1 MGYKVTVV
9 DKTAYDYIIGNI
21 SKLNDEIVASY
32 KKSLFDMGTTS
43 DEYIDLITT
52 HKGINKQIHNSA
64 GSISNK
70 VFIYFAKLEDNK
82 IVINS
87 CAVEVAVS
95 VDMNNL
101 DRTDFANNCCE
112 MLYRLYNGDFNNE
125 LFIKEIK
132 LLQTQFKEHVRNVY
146 ELTDE
151 IPLFEYINFL
161 QAEYRDDFYS
171 RDFDEILS
179 GDSITWKEDILQ
191 LIVEKCKSL
200 YDNKRIEIQQN
211 KE

>member
-21 SKLNDEIVASY
+21 SKLNDEAVASY
-32 KKSLFDMGTTS
+32 KKSLFDLGAVS
-43 DEYIDLITT
+43 NEYIDLITT
-52 HKGINKQIHNSA
+52 QKGIDEQIHNSA
-64 GSISNK
+64 ASKSNT
-70 VFIYFAKLEDNK
+70 VFVYFAKLEYNK
-82 IVINS
+82 IVVNS

-95 VDMNNL
+95 VNMNNL
-101 DRTDFANNCCE
+101 DRSDFANNCCE
-112 MLYRLYNGDFNNE
+112 TLYTLYNGDFENA

-161 QAEYRDDFYS
+161 QSEHRDDFYS

-191 LIVEKCKSL
+191 LIVDKCKSL
-200 YDNKRIEIQQN
+200 YDNKRIEIQ
-211 KE
+211 

>member
-9 DKTAYDYIIGNI
+9 DTTAYNYIIGNV
-21 SKLNDEIVASY
+21 SKLNDEAVASY
-32 KKSLFDMGTTS
+32 KKSLFDLGAVS

-52 HKGINKQIHNSA
+52 QRGINKQIHDSA
-64 GSISNK
+64 ASKSNT
-70 VFIYFAKLEDNK
+70 VFVYFAKLEDNK
-82 IVINS
+82 IVVSS
-87 CAVEVAVS
+87 CAVEVVVS
-95 VDMNNL
+95 VNMNDL
-101 DRTDFANNCCE
+101 DRSDFANNCCE
-112 MLYRLYNGDFNNE
+112 SLYRLYNGDFENA

-132 LLQTQFKEHVRNVY
+132 LLQKQFKEHVRNVY

-161 QAEYRDDFYS
+161 QAEHRDDFYS
-171 RDFDEILS
+171 REFEEILS

-200 YDNKRIEIQQN
+200 YDNKRIEIQ
-211 KE
+211 

>member
-21 SKLNDEIVASY
+21 SKLNEEIVTSY
-32 KKSLFDMGTTS
+32 KKSLFDLGAVS

-52 HKGINKQIHNSA
+52 QRGIDKQIHNGA
-64 GSISNK
+64 GSKSNA
-70 VFIYFAKLEDNK
+70 VFVYFAKLEDNK
-82 IVINS
+82 IVVSS
-87 CAVEVAVS
+87 CAVEVVVS
-95 VDMNNL
+95 VNMNDL
-101 DRTDFANNCCE
+101 DRSDFANNCCE
-112 MLYRLYNGDFNNE
+112 SLYRLYNGDFENA

-132 LLQTQFKEHVRNVY
+132 LLQKQFKEHVRNVY

-161 QAEYRDDFYS
+161 QAEHRDDFHS
-171 RDFDEILS
+171 REFEEILS

-200 YDNKRIEIQQN
+200 YDNKRIEIQ
-211 KE
+211 

>member
-9 DKTAYDYIIGNI
+9 DKVAYDYIIGCV
-21 SKLNDEIVASY
+21 SKLTDDVIKSY

-52 HKGINKQIHNSA
+52 QRGINKQIHDSA
-64 GSISNK
+64 VSKSNT
-70 VFIYFAKLEDNK
+70 VFVYFAKLEDNK
-82 IVINS
+82 IVVGS

-95 VDMNNL
+95 VNMNDL
-101 DRTDFANNCCE
+101 DRSDFANNCCE
-112 MLYRLYNGDFNNE
+112 TLYRLYNGDFENV

-132 LLQTQFKEHVRNVY
+132 LLQKQFKEHVRNVY

-151 IPLFEYINFL
+151 IPLFEYCNFL
-161 QAEYRDDFYS
+161 QADDRDDFYS
-171 RDFDEILS
+171 REFEEILS

-200 YDNKRIEIQQN
+200 YDNKRIEIQ
-211 KE
+211 

>member
-9 DKTAYDYIIGNI
+9 DKTAYDYIVGNI
-21 SKLNDEIVASY
+21 SKLTNAIIASY
-32 KKSLFDMGTTS
+32 KKSLFDLGAVS

-52 HKGINKQIHNSA
+52 RKGIDKQIHNNA
-64 GSISNK
+64 GSNSNK
-70 VFIYFAKLEDNK
+70 VFVYFAKLEDGK
-82 IVINS
+82 IAVNS
-87 CAVEVAVS
+87 CAVDVAVS
-95 VDMNNL
+95 VDTNNL

-112 MLYRLYNGDFNNE
+112 MLYRLYNGDFDNE

-132 LLQTQFKEHVRNVY
+132 LLQKQFKEHVRNVY

-151 IPLFEYINFL
+151 IPLFEYINFS
-161 QAEYRDDFYS
+161 QADDRDDFYS
-171 RDFDEILS
+171 REFDEILS

-200 YDNKRIEIQQN
+200 YDNKRIEIQ
-211 KE
+211 

>member
-21 SKLNDEIVASY
+21 SKLNDEVVASY
-32 KKSLFDMGTTS
+32 RKSLFDLGAVS
-43 DEYIDLITT
+43 NEYIDLITT
-52 HKGINKQIHNSA
+52 QKGIDEQIHNSA
-64 GSISNK
+64 ASKSNT
-70 VFIYFAKLEDNK
+70 VFVYFAKLEYNK
-82 IVINS
+82 IVVNS

-95 VDMNNL
+95 VNMNNL
-101 DRTDFANNCCE
+101 DRSDFANNCCE
-112 MLYRLYNGDFNNE
+112 TLYTLYNGDFENA

-161 QAEYRDDFYS
+161 QSEHRDDFYS

-200 YDNKRIEIQQN
+200 YDNKRIEIQ
-211 KE
+211 

>member
-9 DKTAYDYIIGNI
+9 DKIAYDYIIGNI
-21 SKLNDEIVASY
+21 SKLNDEVVASY
-32 KKSLFDMGTTS
+32 RKSLFDLGAVS
-43 DEYIDLITT
+43 NEYIDLITT
-52 HKGINKQIHNSA
+52 QKGIDEQIHNSA
-64 GSISNK
+64 ASKSNT
-70 VFIYFAKLEDNK
+70 VFVYFAKLEYNK
-82 IVINS
+82 IVVNS

-95 VDMNNL
+95 VNMNNL
-101 DRTDFANNCCE
+101 DRSDFANNCCE
-112 MLYRLYNGDFNNE
+112 TLYKLYNGDFENA

-161 QAEYRDDFYS
+161 QSEHRDDFYS

-191 LIVEKCKSL
+191 LIVDKCKSL
-200 YDNKRIEIQQN
+200 YDNKRIEIQ
-211 KE
+211 

>member
-21 SKLNDEIVASY
+21 SKLNDEVVASY
-32 KKSLFDMGTTS
+32 RKSLFDLGAVS
-43 DEYIDLITT
+43 NEYIDLITT
-52 HKGINKQIHNSA
+52 QKGIDEQIHNSA
-64 GSISNK
+64 ASKSNT
-70 VFIYFAKLEDNK
+70 VFVYFAKLEYNK
-82 IVINS
+82 IVVNS

-95 VDMNNL
+95 VNMNNL
-101 DRTDFANNCCE
+101 DRSDFANNCCE
-112 MLYRLYNGDFNNE
+112 TLYKLYNGDFENA

-161 QAEYRDDFYS
+161 QSEHRDDFYS

-191 LIVEKCKSL
+191 LIVDKCKSL
-200 YDNKRIEIQQN
+200 YDNKRIEIQ
-211 KE
+211 

>member
-9 DKTAYDYIIGNI
+9 DTTAYNYIIGNV
-21 SKLNDEIVASY
+21 SKLNDEAVASY
-32 KKSLFDMGTTS
+32 KKSLFDLGAVS

-52 HKGINKQIHNSA
+52 QRGINKQIHDSVA
-64 GSISNK
+64 SKSNK

-82 IVINS
+82 IVVSS

-95 VDMNNL
+95 VDTNNL

-112 MLYRLYNGDFNNE
+112 MLYRLYNGDFSNDV
-125 LFIKEIK
+125 FIKEIK
-132 LLQTQFKEHVRNVY
+132 LLQTQFEEHVRNVY
-146 ELTDE
+146 KLTDE

-161 QAEYRDDFYS
+161 QSEHRDDFYS
-171 RDFDEILS
+171 REFEEILS
-179 GDSITWKEDILQ
+179 GDSTTWKEDILQ

-200 YDNKRIEIQQN
+200 YDNKRIEIQ
-211 KE
+211 